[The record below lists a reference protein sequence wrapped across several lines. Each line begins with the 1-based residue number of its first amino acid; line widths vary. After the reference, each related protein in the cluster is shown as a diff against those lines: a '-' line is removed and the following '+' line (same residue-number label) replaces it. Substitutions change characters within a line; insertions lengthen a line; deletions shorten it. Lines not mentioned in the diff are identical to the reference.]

1 METLKIKL
9 GTRTIEIDLYEAGER
24 VTNPFTGK
32 SAYLKPLALSLYDWI
47 MGVQMLVTHPLAS
60 TQRSLIIASFEPENL
75 TCSHFS
81 MLKKRHDFLMRQEII
96 LGVNGQRNT
105 WCCLIKE

>member
-32 SAYLKPLALSLYDWI
+32 SAYLKPIALSLYDWI

-60 TQRSLIIASFEPENL
+60 TQKLLIIASFEPGKPDIFTLFDVEETTRL
-75 TCSHFS
+75 FDEATDYFRS
-81 MLKKRHDFLMRQEII
+81 K
-96 LGVNGQRNT
+96 
-105 WCCLIKE
+105 WPKEYMVLLD